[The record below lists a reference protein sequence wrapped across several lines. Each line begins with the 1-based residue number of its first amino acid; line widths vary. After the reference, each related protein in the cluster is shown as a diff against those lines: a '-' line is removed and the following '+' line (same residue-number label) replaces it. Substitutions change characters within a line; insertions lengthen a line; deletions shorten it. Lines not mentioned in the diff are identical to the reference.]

1 MIFMVK
7 KREQYAILGLIVKLW
22 LHRVEGNDMKDKIC
36 RIIKI
41 DKDALFEFIYENFIS
56 QEEVLL
62 DLKSSVGISNNFDI
76 NWETGEFIFMAHKG
90 EDADE
95 NIISLPKDVDIK
107 KVMEKIPATTNSVFN
122 PGKNYK
128 DFTFDELSKIVK

>member
-1 MIFMVK
+1 
-7 KREQYAILGLIVKLW
+7 
-22 LHRVEGNDMKDKIC
+22 MKDKVC

-62 DLKSSVGISNNFDI
+62 DLKSSVGISNSFDI
-76 NWETGEFIFMAHKG
+76 NWETGEFIFMAHNG

-95 NIISLPKDVDIK
+95 NIISLPKDIDIK
-107 KVMEKIPATTNSVFN
+107 KIMEKIPATTNSVFN
-122 PGKNYK
+122 PGENYK

>member
-1 MIFMVK
+1 M
-7 KREQYAILGLIVKLW
+7 
-22 LHRVEGNDMKDKIC
+22 
-36 RIIKI
+36 
-41 DKDALFEFIYENFIS
+41 
-56 QEEVLL
+56 

-107 KVMEKIPATTNSVFN
+107 K
-122 PGKNYK
+122 
-128 DFTFDELSKIVK
+128 